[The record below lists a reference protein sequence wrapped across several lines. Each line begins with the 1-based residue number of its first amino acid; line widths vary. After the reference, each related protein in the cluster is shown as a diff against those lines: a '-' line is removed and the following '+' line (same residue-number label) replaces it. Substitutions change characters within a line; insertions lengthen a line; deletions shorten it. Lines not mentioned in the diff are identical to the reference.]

1 MKPKRISSVLY
12 IFSLV
17 VWGFNLFCGVF
28 HYFINILPLWM
39 IVVFVCVLIEGIWSG
54 AFNGE
59 PLIPDGAYKKCFLD
73 YCLSISSI
81 VAHCAAVFGFLG
93 ILIAGGT
100 PEEIDGVF
108 CVVNHGDIVRTVSEG
123 WYLFLLVCELF
134 IFTFGLLIFS
144 SLMAMRIRKLY
155 VMQKSE
161 YA

>member
-1 MKPKRISSVLY
+1 MKQKHISPALY

-28 HYFINILPLWM
+28 HYFINISGLWM
-39 IVVFVCVLIEGIWSG
+39 IAVFISVLIEGICSG

-59 PLIPDGAYKKCFLD
+59 PAIPDGVYKKRFLD
-73 YCLSISSI
+73 YCLSISSL
-81 VAHCAAVFGFLG
+81 VARCASVFGFAA

-100 PEEIDGVF
+100 PQEIDGVY

-123 WYLFLLVCELF
+123 WYLFLLVCEVF